1 MPPSR
6 EKWHPMLI
14 SKLCREQEN
23 SSSLRLQ
30 LLQEIRQQEPPLPQ
44 VLELLVELEL
54 LQELE

>member
-1 MPPSR
+1 MP
-6 EKWHPMLI
+6 I

-23 SSSLRLQ
+23 SSSLKLQ

-44 VLELLVELEL
+44 VLELQVELEL